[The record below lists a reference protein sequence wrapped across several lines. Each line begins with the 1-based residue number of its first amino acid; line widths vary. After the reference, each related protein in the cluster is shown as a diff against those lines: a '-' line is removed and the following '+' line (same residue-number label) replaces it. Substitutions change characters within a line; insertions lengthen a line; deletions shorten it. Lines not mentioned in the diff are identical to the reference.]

1 MARLGF
7 VMGMVAIGAL
17 LWGGTPY
24 AHGQKTTEMF
34 IPMGQS
40 PGLSGKVTVIGTI
53 EVVNARD
60 RTIVVA
66 GSSGRWSTKVTK
78 RTHIWL
84 DRSTL
89 HLPTQYGTFADL
101 RRGRMVEL
109 YYEGRERRDKG
120 PAEWIKVKVTEPSE
134 GAARQ

>member
-7 VMGMVAIGAL
+7 LMGMIATGAL

-34 IPMGQS
+34 IPMGRS
-40 PGLSGKVTVIGTI
+40 PGLSGKVTVNGTI
-53 EVVNARD
+53 ETVNAGD

-66 GSSGRWSTKVTK
+66 GLSGKWSTKVTK
-78 RTHIWL
+78 QTHIWL

-89 HLPTQYGTFADL
+89 HQPTQYGTFADL
-101 RRGRMVEL
+101 RKGRMVEV
-109 YYEGRERRDKG
+109 YYEGRKRRDKG

>member
-1 MARLGF
+1 MARLG
-7 VMGMVAIGAL
+7 VLMGMVAIGAL

-34 IPMGQS
+34 IPMGRS
-40 PGLSGKVTVIGTI
+40 PGVSGKVTVIGTI
-53 EVVNARD
+53 ETVNDRD

-66 GSSGRWSTKVTK
+66 GSSEKWSTKVTK

-101 RRGRMVEL
+101 QKGQMVEV

-134 GAARQ
+134 GSARQ